1 MKKII
6 LLSIFSLFLLTS
18 YSQEKNSIWLTNI
31 DQAIAQSMETEKP
44 IMLFFTGSD
53 WCGWCKRLV
62 KEVFDQKEFKDWAKD
77 KIIPVELDF
86 PRRKKLDP
94 TLEATNNELQ
104 NIFQVR
110 GFPTVWLFSVTKT
123 EEGKFS
129 INANLSNPFQKMGYM
144 GSAKDFISKA
154 EYILEKMNEVY

>member
-6 LLSIFSLFLLTS
+6 LSSILSLFLLTS
-18 YSQEKNSIWLTNI
+18 YAQEKKSIWLTNI

-77 KIIPVELDF
+77 NIIPVELDF
-86 PRRKKLDP
+86 PRRTKLDENLVAQNRQLQRLFAVQGYP
-94 TLEATNNELQ
+94 T
-104 NIFQVR
+104 I
-110 GFPTVWLFSVTKT
+110 WLVDLSTKKKT
-123 EEGKFS
+123 K
-129 INANLSNPFQKMGYM
+129 
-144 GSAKDFISKA
+144 
-154 EYILEKMNEVY
+154 

>member
-18 YSQEKNSIWLTNI
+18 FSQEKNSMWLTNI

-86 PRRKKLDP
+86 PRRTKLDENLVAQNRQLQRLFAVQGYP
-94 TLEATNNELQ
+94 TIWLVRPQYQEENKVNFEKLGKTGY
-104 NIFQVR
+104 VR
-110 GFPTVWLFSVTKT
+110 GGV
-123 EEGKFS
+123 
-129 INANLSNPFQKMGYM
+129 SNWIQ
-144 GSAKDFISKA
+144 SA
-154 EYILEKMNEVY
+154 EQYLN

>member
-18 YSQEKNSIWLTNI
+18 YSQEKNTIWLTNI
-31 DQAIAQSMETEKP
+31 DQAIAQSMQTEKP

-77 KIIPVELDF
+77 KIIQL
-86 PRRKKLDP
+86 
-94 TLEATNNELQ
+94 N
-104 NIFQVR
+104 
-110 GFPTVWLFSVTKT
+110 
-123 EEGKFS
+123 
-129 INANLSNPFQKMGYM
+129 
-144 GSAKDFISKA
+144 
-154 EYILEKMNEVY
+154 

>member
-18 YSQEKNSIWLTNI
+18 YSQDKSSMWLTNI

-62 KEVFDQKEFKDWAKD
+62 KEVFDQKEFKDWA
-77 KIIPVELDF
+77 I
-86 PRRKKLDP
+86 
-94 TLEATNNELQ
+94 NN
-104 NIFQVR
+104 
-110 GFPTVWLFSVTKT
+110 
-123 EEGKFS
+123 
-129 INANLSNPFQKMGYM
+129 
-144 GSAKDFISKA
+144 
-154 EYILEKMNEVY
+154 

>member
-1 MKKII
+1 MA
-6 LLSIFSLFLLTS
+6 
-18 YSQEKNSIWLTNI
+18 N
-31 DQAIAQSMETEKP
+31 
-44 IMLFFTGSD
+44 FTGSD
-53 WCGWCKRLV
+53 WCGWCIRLD
-62 KEVFDQKEFKDWAKD
+62 KAVFQTDEFKKWAKD
-77 KIIPVELDF
+77 NVILLELDF

>member
-6 LLSIFSLFLLTS
+6 VLSIFSLFLLTS
-18 YSQEKNSIWLTNI
+18 YSQEKSSMWLTNI

-86 PRRKKLDP
+86 PRRTKLDEN
-94 TLEATNNELQ
+94 LIHKIVNYKGYLLYKDIQ
-104 NIFQVR
+104 QY
-110 GFPTVWLFSVTKT
+110 GLSDLSTKKKT
-123 EEGKFS
+123 K
-129 INANLSNPFQKMGYM
+129 
-144 GSAKDFISKA
+144 
-154 EYILEKMNEVY
+154 

>member
-1 MKKII
+1 M
-6 LLSIFSLFLLTS
+6 TS

-86 PRRKKLDP
+86 PRRTKLDEN
-94 TLEATNNELQ
+94 LVAQNRQLQ
-104 NIFQVR
+104 R
-110 GFPTVWLFSVTKT
+110 LFACLLYTSDAAD
-123 EEGKFS
+123 ES
-129 INANLSNPFQKMGYM
+129 
-144 GSAKDFISKA
+144 
-154 EYILEKMNEVY
+154 

>member
-6 LLSIFSLFLLTS
+6 LLTIFSLFLLTS
-18 YSQEKNSIWLTNI
+18 YSQQKNSMWLTNI

-77 KIIPVELDF
+77 KIIP
-86 PRRKKLDP
+86 
-94 TLEATNNELQ
+94 
-104 NIFQVR
+104 
-110 GFPTVWLFSVTKT
+110 S
-123 EEGKFS
+123 
-129 INANLSNPFQKMGYM
+129 
-144 GSAKDFISKA
+144 
-154 EYILEKMNEVY
+154 

>member
-86 PRRKKLDP
+86 PRRTKLDENLVTQNRQLQRLFAVQGYP
-94 TLEATNNELQ
+94 T
-104 NIFQVR
+104 I
-110 GFPTVWLFSVTKT
+110 WLF
-123 EEGKFS
+123 
-129 INANLSNPFQKMGYM
+129 
-144 GSAKDFISKA
+144 
-154 EYILEKMNEVY
+154 

>member
-1 MKKII
+1 M
-6 LLSIFSLFLLTS
+6 TS
-18 YSQEKNSIWLTNI
+18 YSQEKNSMWLTNI

-86 PRRKKLDP
+86 PRRTKLDENLITQNRQLQRLFAVQGYP
-94 TLEATNNELQ
+94 TIWL
-104 NIFQVR
+104 VR
-110 GFPTVWLFSVTKT
+110 PQYQ
-123 EEGKFS
+123 EEKK
-129 INANLSNPFQKMGYM
+129 INF
-144 GSAKDFISKA
+144 
-154 EYILEKMNEVY
+154 

>member
-1 MKKII
+1 M
-6 LLSIFSLFLLTS
+6 
-18 YSQEKNSIWLTNI
+18 WLTNI

-86 PRRKKLDP
+86 PRRTKLDENLV
-94 TLEATNNELQ
+94 TQNRQLQ
-104 NIFQVR
+104 RYLLYKDIQQY
-110 GFPTVWLFSVTKT
+110 GLSDLSTKKKT
-123 EEGKFS
+123 K
-129 INANLSNPFQKMGYM
+129 
-144 GSAKDFISKA
+144 
-154 EYILEKMNEVY
+154 